1 VVRTVQADGH
11 TEYTPIGHTANLAA
25 RMQTAAPA
33 GSIAAGAATRRLCE
47 GYFNFRSLGPVQVK
61 GVSEPVEIYEVVGIG
76 PLRTHFQLA
85 VRRGRTRFV
94 GRAAEL
100 AQLGRALELA
110 RAGRGQVIA
119 AIRGV
124 PFIENLAR
132 LDQSMILVI
141 DITKCRDLLV
151 ALCNAPNVV

>member
-1 VVRTVQADGH
+1 VVRTVQPDGH
-11 TEYTPIGHTANLAA
+11 TSTRPYGKPSGADADGGA
-25 RMQTAAPA
+25 GGVDRGRRCDPAPV
-33 GSIAAGAATRRLCE
+33 RRLLQ
-47 GYFNFRSLGPVQVK
+47 FPLAGPVQVK

-85 VRRGRTRFV
+85 VRRGLTRFV

>member
-1 VVRTVQADGH
+1 
-11 TEYTPIGHTANLAA
+11 
-25 RMQTAAPA
+25 
-33 GSIAAGAATRRLCE
+33 
-47 GYFNFRSLGPVQVK
+47 
-61 GVSEPVEIYEVVGIG
+61 
-76 PLRTHFQLA
+76 
-85 VRRGRTRFV
+85 
-94 GRAAEL
+94 
-100 AQLGRALELA
+100 LA